1 MPNRSENELVED
13 LYDAALGC
21 RSWEEVNHGLLNHVD
36 GQTLMMSVHRTKT
49 ASVEVLGWLG
59 MSGESL
65 QDYPSFA
72 PHDLWA
78 AGYVERRLFGR
89 AAIGSQLVD
98 ERTLTRSLIYNEY
111 LRPRVGVFHLVGT
124 VLPMDGGYHAVLG
137 VHRPPDAKDFAPIEA
152 RRLARLLPHVQRA
165 LEVRRR
171 LQQAD
176 QASRSVYS
184 VLDRLRLGAIIMDA
198 NGRLQHVNAAA
209 DAILQSADGLT
220 RTPDGLRAAHKDDD
234 RRLQHLIGALRQKP
248 GEARSA
254 GGHLRVRRP
263 SGRPAY
269 AVMLAP
275 LGGAAAIGGKTS
287 PALLAFVSDPTK
299 SIASDATV
307 LRDLFGFPSAEA
319 HLVMALLS
327 GIALPEFARQRGVT
341 HNTVRTQLGRA
352 MARTETRSQLELVLL
367 VAASIGGTKAA
378 HSAPSPAIKPP
389 R

>member
-1 MPNRSENELVED
+1 MPPRSETELVEG

-21 RSWEEVNHGLLNHVD
+21 RSWAEVGHGLMGHMN
-36 GQTLMMSVHRTKT
+36 GQTLMMSVHHSRT

-59 MSGESL
+59 MSVESL
-65 QDYPSFA
+65 QEYPAFA
-72 PHDLWA
+72 PHDLWTA
-78 AGYVERRLFGR
+78 RYVDRRLFGR
-89 AAIGSQLVD
+89 AAIGSHMVD

-111 LRPRVGVFHLVGT
+111 LRPKVGVFHIVGT
-124 VLPMDGGYHAVLG
+124 VLPMEGGYHGVLG
-137 VHRPPDAKDFAPIEA
+137 VHRPPDAKDFSGSDA
-152 RRLARLLPHVQRA
+152 RRLGRLLPHVQRA

-176 QASRSVYS
+176 QASRAVHSI
-184 VLDRLRLGAIIMDA
+184 LDRLTLGAIIMDA
-198 NGRLQHVNAAA
+198 MGRLLHVNAAA
-209 DAILQSADGLT
+209 DAILLGADGLV

-234 RRLQHLIGALRQKP
+234 RRLQALIGALRQGP

-275 LGGAAAIGGKTS
+275 LGGAAGIGGKAS
-287 PALLAFVSDPTK
+287 PAMLAFVSDPTE
-299 SIASDATV
+299 SIAADVTA
-307 LRDLFGFPSAEA
+307 LADLFGFPPAEA
-319 HLVMALLS
+319 QLVIALLS

-341 HNTVRTQLGRA
+341 YNTVRTLLGRA

-367 VAASIGGTKAA
+367 VAASVGGTMAVR
-378 HSAPSPAIKPP
+378 SSTP
-389 R
+389 

>member
-1 MPNRSENELVED
+1 MPPRSENELVED

-21 RSWEEVNHGLLNHVD
+21 RSWTEVNHGLMDHID
-36 GQTLMMSVHRTKT
+36 GQTLMMSVHHPQT

-59 MSGESL
+59 MSAESL
-65 QDYPSFA
+65 REYPSFA

-89 AAIGSQLVD
+89 AVIGSHVVD
-98 ERTLTRSLIYNEY
+98 EPTLTRSLIYNEY
-111 LRPRVGVFHLVGT
+111 LRPMVSVFHLVGT
-124 VLPMDGGYHAVLG
+124 VLPMDGGYHGVLG
-137 VHRPPDAKDFAPIEA
+137 VHRPSDAKDFVPSEA
-152 RRLARLLPHVQRA
+152 KRLGRLLPHVQRA

-171 LQQAD
+171 LRQAD

-184 VLDRLRLGAIIMDA
+184 ILDRLKLGAIIMDA
-198 NGRLQHVNAAA
+198 KGRLQHVNAAA
-209 DAILQSADGLT
+209 DAILQGADGLT

-234 RRLQHLIGALRQKP
+234 RRLQQLIGALRQGS

-275 LGGAAAIGGKTS
+275 LGAAAGIAGKAS
-287 PALLAFVSDPTK
+287 PAMLAFVSDPAG

-307 LRDLFGFPSAEA
+307 LADLFGFPSAEA

-327 GIALPEFARQRGVT
+327 GIALPEFARRRGVT
-341 HNTVRTQLGRA
+341 HNTVRTLLGRA
-352 MARTETRSQLELVLL
+352 MARTETRSQLKLVLL
-367 VAASIGGTKAA
+367 VAASIGSTTTVG
-378 HSAPSPAIKPP
+378 SSPP
-389 R
+389 

>member
-1 MPNRSENELVED
+1 MPPRGENELLED

-36 GQTLMMSVHRTKT
+36 GQTLMMSVHHAKT

-59 MSGESL
+59 MSAESL
-65 QDYPSFA
+65 QEYPSFA

-78 AGYVERRLFGR
+78 AGYLERRLFGN
-89 AAIGSQLVD
+89 AAIGSHLVD
-98 ERTLTRSLIYNEY
+98 ERTLKNSLIYNEY
-111 LRPRVGVFHLVGT
+111 LRPRVGIFHLVGT
-124 VLPMDGGYHAVLG
+124 VLPMDGGYHALLG
-137 VHRPPDAKDFAPIEA
+137 VHRPPDTKDFTSFEA
-152 RRLARLLPHVQRA
+152 RRLGRLLPHVQRA

-176 QASRSVYS
+176 QASRSVHS
-184 VLDRLRLGAIIMDA
+184 VLDRLTLGAIIMDA
-198 NGRLQHVNAAA
+198 SGRLLHVNAAA
-209 DAILQSADGLT
+209 DAILQGADGLT

-234 RRLQHLIGALRQKP
+234 RRLQHLIGALRQRR

-275 LGGAAAIGGKTS
+275 LGGAAGIGGKAL
-287 PALLAFVSDPTK
+287 PAMLAFVSDPTER
-299 SIASDATV
+299 IASDVTV
-307 LRDLFGFPSAEA
+307 LADLFGFPSAEA

-341 HNTVRTQLGRA
+341 HNTARTLLGRA

-367 VAASIGGTKAA
+367 VAASIGGTRQ
-378 HSAPSPAIKPP
+378 SAL
-389 R
+389 RD